1 VTPPEIEPP
10 FANSAENMVAAIKNG
25 APLVCDGHEGRKS
38 LELLTAI
45 YKSAIMGRSIP
56 LHPNKEVQ
64 V

>member
-25 APLVCDGHEGRKS
+25 APLICDGREGRES

-45 YKSAIMGRSIP
+45 YKSAQTGRP
-56 LHPNKEVQ
+56 VALA
-64 V
+64 